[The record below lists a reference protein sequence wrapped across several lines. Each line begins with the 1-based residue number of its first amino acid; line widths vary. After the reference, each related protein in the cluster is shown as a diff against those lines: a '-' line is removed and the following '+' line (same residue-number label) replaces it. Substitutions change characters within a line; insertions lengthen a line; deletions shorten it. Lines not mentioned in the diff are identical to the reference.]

1 MKNYDDETLMAF
13 ADGQLDEPDF
23 SELAAAIEA
32 EPALAQRLELL
43 VLGKD
48 LAKAVYAPLIDR
60 AVPAQL
66 TQAVK
71 AAAANAGGT
80 PNVVPF
86 RKRGFARSE
95 LAGLA
100 MAACLGAIVAGP
112 AGYLL
117 RQAPAGDGLS
127 VGAPLSSELA
137 SLLASLPSGGEQRLG
152 DGSIMRPIATFR
164 DTSGALCREFEVDAT
179 SSSVAVACRPTGE
192 WRVAFALD
200 TPATAEGYAPAAA
213 LDALDTY
220 LQSIG
225 AGAPFSPEDEADAL
239 SE

>member
-23 SELAAAIEA
+23 SEVAAAIEA
-32 EPALAQRLELL
+32 DPALAERLELL

-48 LAKAVYAPLIDR
+48 LTKAVYSPLIDR
-60 AVPAQL
+60 AVPAPL
-66 TQAVK
+66 TRAVK
-71 AAAANAGGT
+71 TAVANAGGT
-80 PNVVPF
+80 LNVLPF
-86 RKRGFARSE
+86 RKRGLGRSE
-95 LAGLA
+95 IAGLA

-117 RQAPAGDGLS
+117 SQAPRGDGLN
-127 VGAPLSSELA
+127 VGAPLSTELA
-137 SLLASLPSGGEQRLG
+137 ALLASLPSGGEQRTG
-152 DGSIMRPIATFR
+152 DGTIMRPIATFR
-164 DTSGALCREFEVDAT
+164 DASGALCREFELDAT
-179 SSSVAVACRPTGE
+179 SSTVAIACRPARE

-225 AGAPFSPEDEADAL
+225 AGAPFSPEDEAGAL